1 MKKVFQKNQIAITA
15 LAIMIAVAGYLNF
28 TEQNTAKDG
37 TKKTSGSV
45 ETIDTMDIS
54 DGDSLIKEKAN
65 SSKDVSKSNSENVSQ
80 NASAASDASSKSVSK
95 KADETQTGE
104 NTETIGGAVLTQAQ
118 VSEYVAGARMEREQ
132 THSKTKESLNEIIDS
147 NSVSDEA
154 KKEAV
159 DKLTELTDVME
170 KEAATEQLLASKG
183 FEDAVVSIGDNSVD
197 VVLNYE
203 ELSSADRAQIEDIV
217 TRKTGCSV
225 SQLVISKM
233 QTTES

>member
-28 TEQNTAKDG
+28 TEQSTSEDG
-37 TKKTSGSV
+37 TKKTAGSV

-65 SSKDVSKSNSENVSQ
+65 VSENVS
-80 NASAASDASSKSVSK
+80 DDSSKSVSK
-95 KADETQTGE
+95 KSDEAQTGE

-147 NSVSDEA
+147 NSVSEEA

-159 DKLTELTDVME
+159 DKLTELTDIME

-197 VVLNYE
+197 VVLNYD

-217 TRKTGCSV
+217 TRKTGYSV
-225 SQLVISKM
+225 GQLVISKM

>member
-28 TEQNTAKDG
+28 TEQNTSKDK
-37 TKKTSGSV
+37 TKKTAGSV

-54 DGDSLIKEKAN
+54 DGDSFIKEKAG
-65 SSKDVSKSNSENVSQ
+65 VSQ
-80 NASAASDASSKSVSK
+80 NQS
-95 KADETQTGE
+95 E
-104 NTETIGGAVLTQAQ
+104 NTEAKSGEDSKEAGTANSSETIGGAVLTQAQ

-132 THSKTKESLNEIIDS
+132 THSKTKDSLNEIINS
-147 NSVSDEA
+147 NSVSEDA

-159 DKLTELTDVME
+159 DKLTELAGIME
-170 KEAATEQLLASKG
+170 KENATEQLLASKG
-183 FEDAVVSIGDNSVD
+183 FEDAVVSIGEDSVD

-217 TRKTGCSV
+217 TRKTGYSV

>member
-28 TEQNTAKDG
+28 TEQNASKDG
-37 TKKTSGSV
+37 NQKSGSSV

-54 DGDSLIKEKAN
+54 DGDSLIKEKAE
-65 SSKDVSKSNSENVSQ
+65 SSQ
-80 NASAASDASSKSVSK
+80 NAAEKNSDEVS
-95 KADETQTGE
+95 QTAGS
-104 NTETIGGAVLTQAQ
+104 TETIGGAVLTQAQ

-132 THSKTKESLNEIIDS
+132 THSKTKESLNEIINSDS
-147 NSVSDEA
+147 VGESA

-159 DKLTELTDVME
+159 DKLAELADIME

-183 FEDAVVSIGDNSVD
+183 FENAVVSIGDDSVD

-217 TRKTGCSV
+217 TRKTGYSV
-225 SQLVISKM
+225 SQLIISKM

>member
-28 TEQNTAKDG
+28 TEQNASKDG
-37 TKKTSGSV
+37 NQKSGSSV

-54 DGDSLIKEKAN
+54 DGDSLIKEKAE
-65 SSKDVSKSNSENVSQ
+65 SSQ
-80 NASAASDASSKSVSK
+80 NAAGKNS
-95 KADETQTGE
+95 ETAGS
-104 NTETIGGAVLTQAQ
+104 TETIGGAVLTQAQ

-132 THSKTKESLNEIIDS
+132 THSKTKESLNEIINSDS
-147 NSVSDEA
+147 VGESA

-159 DKLTELTDVME
+159 DKLAELADIME

-183 FEDAVVSIGDNSVD
+183 FENAVVSIGDDSVD

-217 TRKTGCSV
+217 TRKTGYSV
-225 SQLVISKM
+225 SQLIISKM

>member
-28 TEQNTAKDG
+28 TEQNTSKDG
-37 TKKTSGSV
+37 TKKTSGV
-45 ETIDTMDIS
+45 AETIDTMDIS
-54 DGDSLIKEKAN
+54 DGDALMKEKAET
-65 SSKDVSKSNSENVSQ
+65 SKNISGDSSEN
-80 NASAASDASSKSVSK
+80 D
-95 KADETQTGE
+95 G
-104 NTETIGGAVLTQAQ
+104 TETIGGAVLTQAQ

-147 NSVSDEA
+147 KSVSDEA

-159 DKLTELTDVME
+159 DKLTELTEIME

-183 FEDAVVSIGDNSVD
+183 FENAVVSIGDNNVD

-203 ELSSADRAQIEDIV
+203 ELSSAQRAQIEDIV
-217 TRKTGCSV
+217 TRKTGYSV
-225 SQLVISKM
+225 SQLIISKM

>member
-28 TEQNTAKDG
+28 TEQNTSNDGAKKAAD
-37 TKKTSGSV
+37 SV

-54 DGDSLIKEKAN
+54 DGDSLIKEKADA
-65 SSKDVSKSNSENVSQ
+65 SKTTSDDTAKGNGESASEKQ
-80 NASAASDASSKSVSK
+80 TAASS
-95 KADETQTGE
+95 
-104 NTETIGGAVLTQAQ
+104 ETIGGAVLTQAQ

-132 THSKTKESLNEIIDS
+132 THSKTKESLNEIINS
-147 NSVSDEA
+147 NSVDESA

-159 DKLTELTDVME
+159 DKLTELADIME

-183 FEDAVVSIGDNSVD
+183 FENAVVSIGDDSVD

-217 TRKTGCSV
+217 TRKTGYTV

>member
-28 TEQNTAKDG
+28 TEQSTSKDG
-37 TKKTSGSV
+37 TKKTAGSV

-54 DGDSLIKEKAN
+54 DGDSLIKEKVDAGQTADTTAN
-65 SSKDVSKSNSENVSQ
+65 NTEGDTAAKSKADAKESQ
-80 NASAASDASSKSVSK
+80 TTASS
-95 KADETQTGE
+95 
-104 NTETIGGAVLTQAQ
+104 ETIGGAVLTQAQ

-132 THSKTKESLNEIIDS
+132 THSKTKESLNEIINS
-147 NSVSDEA
+147 NSVSEDA

-159 DKLTELTDVME
+159 DKLTELADIME
-170 KEAATEQLLASKG
+170 KESATEQLLASKG
-183 FEDAVVSIGDNSVD
+183 FENAVVSIGDDNVD

-217 TRKTGCSV
+217 TRKTGYSV

-233 QTTES
+233 QMTES

>member
-28 TEQNTAKDG
+28 TEQNASKDG
-37 TKKTSGSV
+37 DKKSGSSV

-54 DGDSLIKEKAN
+54 DGDSLIKEKAE
-65 SSKDVSKSNSENVSQ
+65 SSQ
-80 NASAASDASSKSVSK
+80 NAAEKNSDEVS
-95 KADETQTGE
+95 EESQTAGS
-104 NTETIGGAVLTQAQ
+104 TETIGGAVLTQAQ

-132 THSKTKESLNEIIDS
+132 THSKTKESLNEIINSD
-147 NSVSDEA
+147 SVSLGESA

-159 DKLTELTDVME
+159 DKLAELADIME

-183 FEDAVVSIGDNSVD
+183 FENAVVSIGDDSVD

-217 TRKTGCSV
+217 TRKTGYSV
-225 SQLVISKM
+225 SQLIISKM

>member
-1 MKKVFQKNQIAITA
+1 MKKIFQKNQIAITA

-28 TEQNTAKDG
+28 TEQNTSSDG
-37 TKKTSGSV
+37 TKKTAGSV

-54 DGDSLIKEKAN
+54 DGDSLIKEKAKA
-65 SSKDVSKSNSENVSQ
+65 SKDVSKSLSKNSSENAKETQ
-80 NASAASDASSKSVSK
+80 TDASS
-95 KADETQTGE
+95 
-104 NTETIGGAVLTQAQ
+104 ETIGDAVLTQAQ

-132 THSKTKESLNEIIDS
+132 THSKTKESLNEIINS
-147 NSVSDEA
+147 TSVSEDA

-159 DKLTELTDVME
+159 DKLTELADIME
-170 KEAATEQLLASKG
+170 KESATEQLLASK
-183 FEDAVVSIGDNSVD
+183 DAVVSIGEDSVD

-203 ELSSADRAQIEDIV
+203 ELSSSDRAQIEDIV
-217 TRKTGCSV
+217 TRKTGYSV

>member
-1 MKKVFQKNQIAITA
+1 MKKIFQKNQIAITA

-28 TEQNTAKDG
+28 TEQNTSSDG
-37 TKKTSGSV
+37 TKKTAGSV

-54 DGDSLIKEKAN
+54 DGDSLIKEKAKA
-65 SSKDVSKSNSENVSQ
+65 SKDVSKSLSKNSSENAKETQ
-80 NASAASDASSKSVSK
+80 TDASS
-95 KADETQTGE
+95 
-104 NTETIGGAVLTQAQ
+104 ETIGDAVLTQAQ

-132 THSKTKESLNEIIDS
+132 THSKTKESLNEIINS
-147 NSVSDEA
+147 TSVSEDA

-159 DKLTELTDVME
+159 DKLTELADIME
-170 KEAATEQLLASKG
+170 KESATEQLLASKG
-183 FEDAVVSIGDNSVD
+183 FEDAGEDSVD

-203 ELSSADRAQIEDIV
+203 ELSSSDRAQIEDIV
-217 TRKTGCSV
+217 TRKTGYSV

>member
-28 TEQNTAKDG
+28 TEQNTSTDG
-37 TKKTSGSV
+37 TKKTADSV

-54 DGDSLIKEKAN
+54 DGDSLLKEKA
-65 SSKDVSKSNSENVSQ
+65 DASKSTSDDTAKKSGESSGESQ
-80 NASAASDASSKSVSK
+80 TAASS
-95 KADETQTGE
+95 
-104 NTETIGGAVLTQAQ
+104 ETIGGAVLTQAQ

-132 THSKTKESLNEIIDS
+132 THSKTKESLNEII
-147 NSVSDEA
+147 NSSSVDEDA

-159 DKLTELTDVME
+159 DKLTELTDIME

-183 FEDAVVSIGDNSVD
+183 FENAVVSIGDDSVD

-217 TRKTGCSV
+217 TRKTGYTV

>member
-28 TEQNTAKDG
+28 TEQSTSSDG
-37 TKKTSGSV
+37 TKKTAGSV

-54 DGDSLIKEKAN
+54 DGDSLMKEKAN
-65 SSKDVSKSNSENVSQ
+65 ASKGISKNISENSSESTKK
-80 NASAASDASSKSVSK
+80 SAKETQTDASS
-95 KADETQTGE
+95 
-104 NTETIGGAVLTQAQ
+104 ETIGGAVLTQAQ

-132 THSKTKESLNEIIDS
+132 THSKTKESLNEIINS
-147 NSVSDEA
+147 NSVSEDA

-159 DKLTELTDVME
+159 DKLTELTDIME
-170 KEAATEQLLASKG
+170 KESATEQLLASKG
-183 FEDAVVSIGDNSVD
+183 FENAVVSIGEESVD
-197 VVLNYE
+197 VILNYE

-217 TRKTGCSV
+217 TRKTGYSV

>member
-28 TEQNTAKDG
+28 TEQNTSSDG
-37 TKKTSGSV
+37 TKKTAGSV

-54 DGDSLIKEKAN
+54 DGDSLIKEKAKA
-65 SSKDVSKSNSENVSQ
+65 SKDVSKSLSKNSSENAKETQ
-80 NASAASDASSKSVSK
+80 TDASS
-95 KADETQTGE
+95 
-104 NTETIGGAVLTQAQ
+104 ETIGDAVLTQAQ

-132 THSKTKESLNEIIDS
+132 THSKTKESLDEIINS
-147 NSVSDEA
+147 TSVSEDA

-159 DKLTELTDVME
+159 PRNVFAYSLKDILTELADIME
-170 KEAATEQLLASKG
+170 KESATEQLLASKG
-183 FEDAVVSIGDNSVD
+183 FEDAVVSIGEDSVD

-203 ELSSADRAQIEDIV
+203 ELSSSDRAQIEDIV
-217 TRKTGCSV
+217 TRKTGYSV